1 MAAKVRWLAWVL
13 PVIFLG
19 LILWLVWRQDPD
31 FWRSAAALYEQARE
45 VSSRGEIPRALELAR
60 KAWGRAPDQGQYG
73 AFFGFLC
80 LESGQ
85 PQAALEVCRRVW
97 ARDHRVT
104 GALKGQAL
112 ALEYLGDRAAAL
124 KLLSA
129 YLQEHPLDREICQF
143 AAEFAA
149 RSNADR
155 VVAVTY
161 YQRLYEDTGDP
172 QVRRKLLDLLVA
184 LERFQEAIP
193 LQEEE
198 AAQSPEDQEALHRLA
213 LLHYWLRD
221 YQAATQIYQRLLE
234 RAADDAA
241 LRQEAAKAAD
251 AAGNVDQALSQ
262 YLWLYGKHQGQK
274 EYALALARLWSK
286 KGCHAEAA
294 AVLGPQMQNNPDMEM
309 RRWYALEL
317 LLTRDFTKS
326 LQAYEQA
333 WQAGDTHQET
343 IVSLARL
350 YAGKRHFAKAAAFW
364 DEASRRQLLKG
375 ELAWEAALTY
385 SYARR
390 YRDALETLGPL
401 HRRAPKNPKIL
412 LFLGQLNFYQEN
424 WGRAAHYF
432 QAYLREK
439 PGDDAVRGQL
449 AEILSFRPETREEAL
464 GQYAAVLKHQ
474 DSPVLRLKR
483 VALLLQNR
491 RWEAAARELKAC
503 SPTEEPRL
511 IREQARLSLW
521 LGDLDAALAHYQRF
535 LQKEPG
541 DRRACLEQAQV
552 LIYLGRAPEALEVLR
567 ALRVVQAGV
576 GPDRPGD
583 RAVFAA
589 QIEAT
594 LANRDWPEAQR
605 WALRLFCSQ
614 FPQKHRLARDW
625 GEARRWLQE
634 GAPPS
639 PLGLEERAWVARA
652 LCHHPDLEK
661 NGEIV
666 RTACDLVILNLR
678 KNRYHHPSLLI
689 LNYLLPHLPRYADL
703 NGLVRRIPGIKADS
717 PEYIAALAFF
727 DGNLGRQ
734 GGKLDYLSHVLRE
747 CRHHRWPDSPGEL
760 LALGELARELGDLRT
775 AGHYYDRALALRPGD
790 TRIQALK
797 LNGQLAQKNWGEALK
812 TLQQTGSN
820 PDTALEI
827 ARLYLWRGQYEGVK
841 AAVQKIPQG
850 HPDYPQGMLL
860 KAQACRLQ
868 RSYGEALKTLDLLAG
883 RVPREELLM
892 EKARNLEGLGDK
904 GAAGVYEEI
913 IRSQPDSQA
922 ARVAR
927 AREARSRGD
936 WAGAYRA
943 FAQAL
948 KQAPQDIELLNELE
962 HIRQQMRPQVASRSF
977 PFARGERRPDEGDRP
992 WQFSRYDREY
1002 LGRSL
1007 ASLMQLPTEGKILI
1021 LPEAVG
1027 FTDSNKLYGGI
1038 FRLAASFWISKV
1050 LPAQLALEY
1059 REYNQNIKTQNYWQ
1073 RMNPSLPE
1081 WLEKHHATTFSANR
1095 LRRAEVALA
1104 AGPLALQE
1112 RPRLTGEII
1121 LRRYWK
1127 RIDGN
1132 TKDYFD
1138 FYNNQGVFQE
1148 THFLHPD
1155 IERGRKDDYNR
1166 LCGSLSVGALLG
1178 SRTEASL
1185 TYSRRDIFDQDP
1197 HLYPRLYQG
1206 EGVINLE
1213 KAQITGVHQV
1223 DLAANHQFR
1232 PGLDWRGSVG
1242 GAFFSDKNRRLTVYQ
1257 GLAWQP
1263 VRQPRMQLELTPHV
1277 YLANYR
1283 FQQQAY
1289 FSPGEYLALGLGLDF
1304 HRQIFRLPTLI
1315 LQGTA
1320 QGVTQHGDW
1329 GPALHGLA
1337 ALEWEMA
1344 HNFFCNPYIFYFR
1357 EWIDNY
1363 RLLTVGLSCRY
1374 AF

>member
-1 MAAKVRWLAWVL
+1 MAAKVRWLAWFL
-13 PVIFLG
+13 PLIFLG
-19 LILWLVWRQDPD
+19 LILWFVWRQDRD
-31 FWRSAAALYEQARE
+31 FWRSAADLHQQARA
-45 VSSRGEIPRALELAR
+45 VSAQGEIPRALELAR
-60 KAWGRAPDQGQYG
+60 KAWDRAPNQGQYG
-73 AFFGFLC
+73 VFFGFLC

-85 PQAALEVCRRVW
+85 PQAGLEVFRQVW
-97 ARDHRVT
+97 SRDRGVT

-112 ALEYLGDRAAAL
+112 ALEYLGDRTSAL
-124 KLLSA
+124 NLLAA
-129 YLQEHPLDREICQF
+129 YLQEHPQDREICQF

-149 RSNADR
+149 RSDADR
-155 VVAVTY
+155 AVAVAY
-161 YQRLYEDTGDP
+161 YQRLYQDTGDP
-172 QVRRKLLDLLVA
+172 RVRRRLLDLLVA
-184 LERFQEAIP
+184 LERFREAIP

-198 AAQSPEDQEALHRLA
+198 AAQSPEDREALHRLA
-213 LLHYWLRD
+213 LLHYWHRD
-221 YQAATQIYQRLLE
+221 YQAAAQIYQRLLE
-234 RAADDAA
+234 RAAEDAA
-241 LRQEAAKAAD
+241 LRREAAQAAD
-251 AAGNVDQALSQ
+251 AAGQVDQALSQ
-262 YLWLYGKHQGQK
+262 YLWLYGKHQGQR
-274 EYALALARLWSK
+274 EYALALARLWSR

-294 AVLGPQMQNNPDMEM
+294 AVLGPQMQANPDLEM

-317 LLTRDFTKS
+317 LLARDFTQS
-326 LQAYEQA
+326 LKAYEAA

-343 IVSLARL
+343 IVNLARL
-350 YAGKRHFAKAAAFW
+350 YGGKRHFAKAAAFW

-375 ELAWEAALTY
+375 DLAWEAALTY

-390 YRDALETLGPL
+390 YGDALETLGPL
-401 HRRAPKNPKIL
+401 HRRDPKNPKIL
-412 LFLGQLNFYQEN
+412 LFMGQLNFYQEN

-439 PGDDAVRGQL
+439 PGDAAVRGQL
-449 AEILSFRPETREEAL
+449 AEILSFRPETQEEAL
-464 GQYAAVLKHQ
+464 GQYAAVLKNK
-474 DSPVLRLKR
+474 DDPVLRLKR
-483 VALLLQNR
+483 IALLLQNR
-491 RWEAAARELKAC
+491 RWEAAARELQAC
-503 SPTEEPRL
+503 PPAAEPAL

-541 DRRACLEQAQV
+541 ERGACLEKARV

-567 ALRVVQAGV
+567 ALKVGQAGV
-576 GPDRPGD
+576 RLDQPGD
-583 RAVFAA
+583 RVLLTA

-594 LANRDWPEAQR
+594 LANRDWPEAQV
-605 WALRLFCSQ
+605 WTLRLFSSQ
-614 FPQKHRLARDW
+614 FPHKHRLARDW
-625 GEARRWLQE
+625 PEARRWLQE
-634 GAPPS
+634 GPPPAP
-639 PLGLEERAWVARA
+639 LDLEERAWVARA

-666 RTACDLVILNLR
+666 RTACDLVVLNLQ
-678 KNRYHHPSLLI
+678 KNRYHHPSLFI
-689 LNYLLPHLPRYADL
+689 LNYLLPRLPRYADL
-703 NGLVRRIPGIKADS
+703 GGLVRRIPGIRADS
-717 PEYIAALAFF
+717 PEYIAALAYF
-727 DGNLGRQ
+727 DGNLGRH
-734 GGKLDYLSHVLRE
+734 GGKLDYLAHVLRE
-747 CRHHRWPDSPGEL
+747 YRHHRWPDSPGEL
-760 LALGELARELGDLRT
+760 LALAELARELGDQRT
-775 AGHYYDRALALRPGD
+775 AGQYYERALSLRPGD
-790 TRIQALK
+790 ARIQALK
-797 LNGQLAQKNWGEALK
+797 LSGQLEQKDWGQALK
-812 TLQQTGSN
+812 TLQQKGN
-820 PDTALEI
+820 DPAAALEM

-841 AAVQKIPQG
+841 AAAQKIPQS
-850 HPDYPQGMLL
+850 HPDYPQGLL
-860 KAQACRLQ
+860 LAAQACRLQ

-883 RVPREELLM
+883 RVPREEVLM

-922 ARVAR
+922 ARVAQ
-927 AREARSRGD
+927 ARLARSRGD
-936 WAGAYRA
+936 WAGAYQA

-948 KQAPQDIELLNELE
+948 KNSPQDIELLNELE

-977 PFARGERRPDEGDRP
+977 PYARGERRPDEGDRP

-1038 FRLAASFWISKV
+1038 FRLAGGFWITKV
-1050 LPAQLALEY
+1050 LPAQVAVEY
-1059 REYNQNIKTQNYWQ
+1059 REYNQNIKNQSYWQ
-1073 RMNPSLPE
+1073 EMNQPQR
-1081 WLEKHHATTFSANR
+1081 LEEHQATAFSANR
-1095 LRRAEVALA
+1095 LRRVEISLA
-1104 AGPLALQE
+1104 AGPLVIQDRL
-1112 RPRLTGEII
+1112 RLTGEII
-1121 LRRYWK
+1121 MRRYWK
-1127 RIDGN
+1127 RVDANIKHSYDVYNAQGQFEE
-1132 TKDYFD
+1132 TKF
-1138 FYNNQGVFQE
+1138 F
-1148 THFLHPD
+1148 PD
-1155 IERGRKDDYNR
+1155 IENGHKDAHNR
-1166 LCGSLSVGALLG
+1166 LFGSLALGALLG

-1223 DLAANHQFR
+1223 DLAASHQFR
-1232 PGLDWRGSVG
+1232 PGLDWRGSLG
-1242 GAFFSDKNRRLTVYQ
+1242 GAFFSDKNRRLTTYQ

-1263 VRQPRMQLELTPHV
+1263 VRQPRMQLEITPHV
-1277 YLANYR
+1277 YLASYR

-1320 QGVTQHGDW
+1320 QGVTQHGEW

-1337 ALEWEMA
+1337 ALEWELA
-1344 HNFFCNPYIFYFR
+1344 HNFFFNPYIFYFR
-1357 EWIDNY
+1357 EWVDNY